1 MLEQLP
7 NIQQRL
13 FILFSS
19 YKDFNSFGNKAWS
32 VAQNMTSLELDSI
45 EAVHD
50 VIHLYG
56 GLRGHMTYV
65 PLSSFDPLFFIHHV
79 TMDRLIAMW
88 QVLNP
93 TAWITPMPTGETSYN
108 SVLGTIQTSKTPLT
122 PFYISNDGTFWDS
135 DMARYTTTFGYA
147 YADTDLTFVAM
158 GESLAESLSRK
169 IAAWYGASVVMGLR
183 DVRDDDRPT
192 TQTSRIIGKP
202 GNLRHA
208 RPNLRHDAADPPHS
222 ARLDANGDTWA
233 WRIGAIV
240 DTDALEGL
248 FEIHFYLGEM
258 SATCESP
265 RSPNYAGSI
274 AIRTQYHGHPS
285 QSELL
290 ERKPKTAASTPINP
304 ALIKLAGAGYI
315 SSLDPAVVVPALRD
329 ALYFRVCASDL
340 TEVDAYDVPGLRMI
354 AITSKVILAED
365 GGILRVEH
373 PVIRLKVFG
382 DFEAD

>member
-1 MLEQLP
+1 M
-7 NIQQRL
+7 
-13 FILFSS
+13 
-19 YKDFNSFGNKAWS
+19 
-32 VAQNMTSLELDSI
+32 AQNMTSLELDSI